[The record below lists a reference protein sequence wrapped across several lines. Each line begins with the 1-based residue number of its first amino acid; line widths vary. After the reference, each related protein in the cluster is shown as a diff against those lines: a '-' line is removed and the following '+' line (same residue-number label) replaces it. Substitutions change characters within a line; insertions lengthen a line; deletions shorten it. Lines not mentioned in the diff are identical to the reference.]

1 MRSYW
6 YGTDGSS
13 LNNGK
18 PDAAAGAGVFF
29 EAGSPNNISQPLS
42 RTEHQTNNRGEMT
55 ATLLALRKCEAHM
68 RGGSRTV
75 RVYTDSAYS
84 TGRFGTAG
92 RKCRHRGWKNSKN
105 KEAANV
111 DLLQLAMAWRQA
123 HGGWF
128 ELVHAYA
135 HTDKQDRISL
145 GNHAADRLAVAGA
158 EQAGTAA
165 PTLRVVEPNAPAGSG
180 VVGGAPTTA

>member
-1 MRSYW
+1 
-6 YGTDGSS
+6 
-13 LNNGK
+13 
-18 PDAAAGAGVFF
+18 
-29 EAGSPNNISQPLS
+29 
-42 RTEHQTNNRGEMT
+42 
-55 ATLLALRKCEAHM
+55 M

-84 TGRFGTAG
+84 IGRFGTAG

-123 HGGWF
+123 YGGWF
-128 ELVHAYA
+128 ELVHVYA

-165 PTLRVVEPNAPAGSG
+165 PTLRVVEPNAPAGSEM
-180 VVGGAPTTA
+180 VGGAPTTA